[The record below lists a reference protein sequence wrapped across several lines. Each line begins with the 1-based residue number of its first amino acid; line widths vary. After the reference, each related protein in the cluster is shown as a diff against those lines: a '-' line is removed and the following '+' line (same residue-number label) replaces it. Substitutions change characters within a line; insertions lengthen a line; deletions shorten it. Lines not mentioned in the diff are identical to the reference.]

1 MLFSSPEFLFV
12 FLPLC
17 LLAFHLTLWKAGG
30 AAAMGVSVLFSVFF
44 YGWWNPPYL
53 ALLLGSIGGNFLFA
67 KRLAFTPS
75 RLLLGMAIVLNL
87 AVLGYFKYRNF
98 FLENVGL
105 AMGET
110 WSFGAIFIPLGIS
123 FFTFQQIALLID
135 ANDGEIPHP
144 PGALNYTQFVIFFPQ
159 LIAGPIILFR
169 ELSGQLVDLRAGK
182 GAGLALF
189 GPGLVVFLVGLFKK
203 VCLADNIA
211 PFADIVFS
219 HATELTMLEAWA
231 GAVAYALQ
239 LYFDFSGYS
248 DMAVGLGLLFGL
260 RLPINFDTPFR
271 AVSMVDFWKR
281 WHMTMTRFFMMYL
294 YAPVALSLNRFGLA
308 RFTTQTILFPL
319 TVAAPILLTFLVAG
333 LWHGAGWT
341 FILFGVVN
349 GVGLVIDHLWREAK
363 CPAPPRWLGWALT
376 MLTVLVSLVYFRAAS
391 VADAHAILAAFVSPS
406 ALVLPSWLSWMSA
419 PLGLP
424 WATLV
429 VFTTGVFTV
438 KFMTW
443 VAALGVL
450 SLVMP
455 NPAKDYDHMVP
466 TPFLAVISAILVW
479 MVLGWLDEPRTFLYF
494 QF

>member
-1 MLFSSPEFLFV
+1 
-12 FLPLC
+12 
-17 LLAFHLTLWKAGG
+17 
-30 AAAMGVSVLFSVFF
+30 
-44 YGWWNPPYL
+44 
-53 ALLLGSIGGNFLFA
+53 
-67 KRLAFTPS
+67 
-75 RLLLGMAIVLNL
+75 
-87 AVLGYFKYRNF
+87 
-98 FLENVGL
+98 
-105 AMGET
+105 
-110 WSFGAIFIPLGIS
+110 
-123 FFTFQQIALLID
+123 
-135 ANDGEIPHP
+135 
-144 PGALNYTQFVIFFPQ
+144 
-159 LIAGPIILFR
+159 
-169 ELSGQLVDLRAGK
+169 
-182 GAGLALF
+182 
-189 GPGLVVFLVGLFKK
+189 
-203 VCLADNIA
+203 
-211 PFADIVFS
+211 
-219 HATELTMLEAWA
+219 
-231 GAVAYALQ
+231 
-239 LYFDFSGYS
+239 
-248 DMAVGLGLLFGL
+248 LFGL

-308 RFTTQTILFPL
+308 RFTSQTMLFPL
-319 TVAAPILLTFLVAG
+319 TVAAPIMLTFLVAG

-341 FILFGVVN
+341 FILFGAVN
-349 GVGLVIDHLWREAK
+349 GVGLVINHLWREAK
-363 CPAPPRWLGWALT
+363 FPALPRWLGWALT

-391 VADAHAILAAFVSPS
+391 VADAHAILAAFVSPG
-406 ALVLPSWLSWMSA
+406 ALVLPNWLSWMSA

>member
-30 AAAMGVSVLFSVFF
+30 TAAMGVSVLFSVFF

-53 ALLLGSIGGNFLFA
+53 VLLLGSIGGNFLFTR
-67 KRLAFTPS
+67 RLAIAPS
-75 RLLLGMAIVLNL
+75 RFLLVFAIVLNL

-105 AMGET
+105 ALGEA
-110 WSFGAIFIPLGIS
+110 WSFGTIVIPLGIS

-135 ANDGEIPHP
+135 ANDGEVARP
-144 PGALNYTQFVIFFPQ
+144 PEALDYTQFVIFFPQ
-159 LIAGPIILFR
+159 LIAGPIVLFR
-169 ELSGQLVDLRAGK
+169 ELSDQLADLRAGK
-182 GAGLALF
+182 GAGMALF

-211 PFADIVFS
+211 PFADIAFF

-231 GAVAYALQ
+231 GALAYALQ

-248 DMAVGLGLLFGL
+248 DMAVGLGLMFGL

-281 WHMTMTRFFMMYL
+281 WHITMTRFFMLYL
-294 YAPVALSLNRFGLA
+294 YAPLALSLNRFGLA
-308 RFTTQTILFPL
+308 RFKSGMVLFPL

-341 FILFGVVN
+341 FVLFGAVN
-349 GVGLVIDHLWREAK
+349 GVGLAINHLWK
-363 CPAPPRWLGWALT
+363 KVKFLVLPRWLGWSLT

-391 VADAHAILAAFVSPS
+391 VADANAILAALVSPE
-406 ALVLPSWLSWMSA
+406 ALVLPNWLSWLSI

-438 KFMTW
+438 KFMAW
-443 VAALGVL
+443 VASLGVL

-455 NPAKDYDHMVP
+455 NPAKDYDRLVP
-466 TPFLAVISAILVW
+466 TPLLAVISAILAW

>member
-1 MLFSSPEFLFV
+1 LVIIF
-12 FLPLC
+12 
-17 LLAFHLTLWKAGG
+17 
-30 AAAMGVSVLFSVFF
+30 
-44 YGWWNPPYL
+44 
-53 ALLLGSIGGNFLFA
+53 
-67 KRLAFTPS
+67 
-75 RLLLGMAIVLNL
+75 NL

-98 FLENVGL
+98 FLENIGF
-105 AMGET
+105 AIGET
-110 WSFGAIFIPLGIS
+110 WSFGTIFIPLGIS

-135 ANDGEIPHP
+135 SNDGEVSHP
-144 PGALNYTQFVIFFPQ
+144 PGALDYTQFVIFFPQ

-182 GAGLALF
+182 GVGLALF

-260 RLPINFDTPFR
+260 CLPINFDTPFR
-271 AVSMVDFWKR
+271 AVSMIDFWKR

-308 RFTTQTILFPL
+308 RFTSQAVLFPL
-319 TVAAPILLTFLVAG
+319 TVAVPILLTFLVAG

-341 FILFGVVN
+341 FILFGAVN

-363 CPAPPRWLGWALT
+363 CPALPRWLSWALT

-391 VADAHAILAAFVSPS
+391 VADAHAILAAFVSPY
-406 ALVLPSWLSWMSA
+406 ALVLPNWLSWMSS

-429 VFTTGVFTV
+429 VFTNGVFTI

-443 VAALGVL
+443 VAVLGVL

-455 NPAKDYDHMVP
+455 NLAKDYDRLVP
-466 TPFLAVISAILVW
+466 TPFLAVISAVLVW